1 MKIVFERVQEE
12 SFELMMM
19 MNIELTQLNVA
30 LLFDTQ

>member
-19 MNIELTQLNVA
+19 NELTQLNVA
-30 LLFDTQ
+30 LLLDTQ